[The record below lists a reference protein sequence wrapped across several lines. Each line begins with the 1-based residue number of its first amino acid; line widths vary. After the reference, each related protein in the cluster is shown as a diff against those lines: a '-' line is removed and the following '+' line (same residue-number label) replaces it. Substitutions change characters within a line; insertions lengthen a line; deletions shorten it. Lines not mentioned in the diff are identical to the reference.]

1 MPTRQRKKISINL
14 LIPFLVFVLFFS
26 IMIWQKYRSSDDV
39 PVVPVPQSTAGK
51 RSISLFFIAEGTRLA
66 RETRDIDMC
75 EGDTACLKS
84 VLDELINGP
93 VGEFEKSIPEGAVV
107 TSVRIE
113 GDLATIEFNSAF
125 SEAMLSGS
133 SAEMLAVYSV
143 VNTVAINFPQIQKVK
158 IDVDGNKEAVL
169 HHLELSDPL
178 LPDYSL
184 EQSRP
189 PDSEKTKKGS
199 NNNRKK
205 ERK

>member
-1 MPTRQRKKISINL
+1 
-14 LIPFLVFVLFFS
+14 
-26 IMIWQKYRSSDDV
+26 
-39 PVVPVPQSTAGK
+39 
-51 RSISLFFIAEGTRLA
+51 
-66 RETRDIDMC
+66 
-75 EGDTACLKS
+75 
-84 VLDELINGP
+84 
-93 VGEFEKSIPEGAVV
+93 
-107 TSVRIE
+107 
-113 GDLATIEFNSAF
+113 
-125 SEAMLSGS
+125 
-133 SAEMLAVYSV
+133 MLAVYSV